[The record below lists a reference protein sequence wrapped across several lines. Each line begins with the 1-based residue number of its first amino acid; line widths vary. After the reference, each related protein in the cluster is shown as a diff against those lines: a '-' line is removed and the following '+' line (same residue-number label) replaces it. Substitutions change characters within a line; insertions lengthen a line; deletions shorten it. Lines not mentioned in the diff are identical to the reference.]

1 MTEIRHGYAI
11 VNGVRL
17 HYAATGS
24 GDALVLLL
32 HGFPEFWYSW
42 RHQLDALGKHFH
54 VVAPDMRGYNLSDKP
69 SRVEDYRVDQM
80 ASDVV
85 GLIDHFGA
93 SQAAVVGHDWG
104 ATVAWAVAQRFPERV
119 SKLAVMQVP
128 PAAVWRA
135 NMSLRQV
142 LRSWYMFLFQLPRI
156 PEWMISRKNMAAI
169 ERTFTN
175 SVMRKGSFSTAEIE
189 NYKEA
194 LRQPGALTSAIN
206 YYRANIKRLAS
217 RGSNSSPSDERTR
230 VPTLFIFAE
239 QDFAILPETV
249 RGVADYVD
257 APFRELRIKDSGH
270 WVQNEAPEEVNAA
283 LIDFLK
289 SEFAVELVP
298 QKHDGN

>member
-1 MTEIRHGYAI
+1 MNEIRHGYAT

-17 HYAATGS
+17 HYAETGS
-24 GDALVLLL
+24 GELVLLL

-42 RHQLDALGKHFH
+42 RHQLAALGPHFH

-69 SRVEDYRVDQM
+69 SRVEDYRVDEIVK
-80 ASDVV
+80 DVV
-85 GLIDHFGA
+85 SLIDHFGV

-104 ATVAWAVAQRFPERV
+104 ATVAWAIAQRFPERV

-175 SVMRKGSFSTAEIE
+175 SVIRKGSFSPAEIE

-206 YYRANIKRLAS
+206 YYRANINRLAS
-217 RGSNSSPSDERTR
+217 RGAKTSPSNERTR

-239 QDFAILPETV
+239 QDFAIVPETV

-257 APFRELRIKDSGH
+257 APFRELRIKESGH
-270 WVQNEAPEEVNAA
+270 WVQNEAAEEVNAA
-283 LIDFLK
+283 LIEFLSPNLDRK
-289 SEFAVELVP
+289 TSHV
-298 QKHDGN
+298 

>member
-1 MTEIRHGYAI
+1 MNEIRHGYAT

-17 HYAATGS
+17 HYAETGS
-24 GDALVLLL
+24 GDELVLLL

-42 RHQLDALGKHFH
+42 RHQLEALGKHFH

-69 SRVEDYRVDQM
+69 SRVEDYRVDEIVG
-80 ASDVV
+80 DVV

-128 PAAVWRA
+128 PPAVWRA

-169 ERTFTN
+169 ERTFTD
-175 SVMRKGSFSTAEIE
+175 SVIRKGSFSAAEIE

-194 LRQPGALTSAIN
+194 LRQPGAITSALN

-217 RGSNSSPSDERTR
+217 RGSNSATSDERTR

-249 RGVADYVD
+249 RGVADHVD
-257 APFRELRIKDSGH
+257 APFREFRIKDSGH
-270 WVQNEAPEEVNAA
+270 WVQNEAAEEVNSA
-283 LIDFLK
+283 LIDFLR
-289 SEFAVELVP
+289 SEFTVAA
-298 QKHDGN
+298 KS

>member
-1 MTEIRHGYAI
+1 MNEIRHGYAT

-17 HYAATGS
+17 HYAETGS
-24 GDALVLLL
+24 GELVLLL

-42 RHQLDALGKHFH
+42 RHQLEALRPHFH

-69 SRVEDYRVDQM
+69 SRVEDYRVDEI
-80 ASDVV
+80 ARDVV

-128 PAAVWRA
+128 PAAVWRK
-135 NMSLRQV
+135 NMSLHQV

-156 PEWMISRKNMAAI
+156 PEWMITRKNMAAI
-169 ERTFTN
+169 ERAFTN
-175 SVMRKGSFSTAEIE
+175 SVIRKGSFSATEIE
-189 NYKEA
+189 TYKEA
-194 LRQPGALTSAIN
+194 LRQPGAITSAIN
-206 YYRANIKRLAS
+206 YYRANINRLAS
-217 RGSNSSPSDERTR
+217 RASKSAASNDRTR

-239 QDFAILPETV
+239 QDLAILPETV
-249 RGVADYVD
+249 RGVAEYVD

-270 WVQNEAPEEVNAA
+270 WVQNEAAQEVNAA
-283 LIDFLK
+283 LIEFLK
-289 SEFAVELVP
+289 SEFTVELMAA
-298 QKHDGN
+298 KS

>member
-1 MTEIRHGYAI
+1 MDEIRHGYAT

-17 HYAATGS
+17 HYAETGS
-24 GDALVLLL
+24 GDELIILL

-69 SRVEDYRVDQM
+69 SRVEDYRVDEIVG
-80 ASDVV
+80 DVV

-135 NMSLRQV
+135 NMSLRQM

-169 ERTFTN
+169 DRAFTD
-175 SVMRKGSFSTAEIE
+175 SVIRKGSFNAAEIE

-194 LRQPGALTSAIN
+194 LRQPGAITSAIN
-206 YYRANIKRLAS
+206 YYRANINRLAS
-217 RGSNSSPSDERTR
+217 RGSAPSNERTR

-239 QDFAILPETV
+239 QDVAILPETV
-249 RGVADYVD
+249 RGVAEHVD

-270 WVQNEAPEEVNAA
+270 WVQHEAAEEVNAA
-283 LIDFLK
+283 LIEFLK
-289 SEFAVELVP
+289 SEFSGAA
-298 QKHDGN
+298 KT